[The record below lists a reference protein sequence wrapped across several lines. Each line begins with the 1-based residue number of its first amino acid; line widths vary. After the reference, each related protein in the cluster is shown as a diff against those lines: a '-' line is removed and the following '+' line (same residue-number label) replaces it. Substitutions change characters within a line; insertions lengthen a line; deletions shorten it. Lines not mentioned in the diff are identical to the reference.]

1 MVVLGYDFVTLDDA
15 QKKSR
20 RHLLELYP
28 FVAQVSVL
36 AVFALIQLCFFLS
49 WISRRGLDYERPRS
63 PSFTKRSDGNWTW
76 LRKSLQGW
84 DKMMWWMKKPVIDN
98 WGTRGEWLG
107 GGIWTVW
114 LLYLCI
120 VNTGNGVSNC
130 YMAWISL
137 ILCRLPSPHQTFW
150 HHWGIS
156 NAATLSP
163 RDEVSILTYSMAH
176 SSVP

>member
-1 MVVLGYDFVTLDDA
+1 MVVLGYDFVVLDDA

-36 AVFALIQLCFFLS
+36 AVFALVQLCFFLS

-63 PSFTKRSDGNWTW
+63 PSFTKRSDGSWTW

-98 WGTRGEWLG
+98 WGTRAEWLG

-120 VNTGNGVSNC
+120 ANTGNG
-130 YMAWISL
+130 M
-137 ILCRLPSPHQTFW
+137 
-150 HHWGIS
+150 
-156 NAATLSP
+156 
-163 RDEVSILTYSMAH
+163 
-176 SSVP
+176 